1 MSQEQNQNIN
11 LQSLRDWT
19 TLVVAIVATVA
30 GVIFWVGS
38 VNDPK
43 FEEIEKEM
51 QSIKDEI
58 TLIRHNNNEI
68 LRIVGRLEGK
78 LEN

>member
-1 MSQEQNQNIN
+1 MSQDINIQN
-11 LQSLRDWT
+11 LKEWL
-19 TLVVAIVATVA
+19 TLVIATVATIA

-43 FEEIEKEM
+43 FEEIEKE
-51 QSIKDEI
+51 IEFIRDEV
-58 TLIRHNNNEI
+58 TLIRHNNSEI

>member
-1 MSQEQNQNIN
+1 MSQNIN
-11 LQSLRDWT
+11 IQTLKDWF
-19 TLVVAIVATVA
+19 TLIVATIATVA
-30 GVIFWVGS
+30 GVIFWVSS

-43 FEEIEKEM
+43 FEEIEKEI
-51 QSIKDEI
+51 QLIRDEV
-58 TLIRHNNNEI
+58 TLIRHNNHEI

>member
-1 MSQEQNQNIN
+1 MIQGQNQNID
-11 LQSLRDWT
+11 LQSLRDWV
-19 TLVVAIVATVA
+19 TLVVAIVATIA

-38 VNDPK
+38 INDPK
-43 FEEIEKEM
+43 FDQIEKEM

>member
-11 LQSLRDWT
+11 LQSLRDWA

-43 FEEIEKEM
+43 FEKIEKEI
-51 QSIKDEI
+51 QLIRDEV
-58 TLIRHNNNEI
+58 TLIRHNNHEI
-68 LRIVGRLEGK
+68 LRIVGRLEGR

>member
-1 MSQEQNQNIN
+1 MSQNQNIN
-11 LQSLRDWT
+11 LQTIRDWIS
-19 TLVVAIVATVA
+19 LVIAIVATVA

-58 TLIRHNNNEI
+58 SLIRHNNNEI

-78 LEN
+78 LEND

>member
-1 MSQEQNQNIN
+1 MSQNQNIN
-11 LQSLRDWT
+11 LQTIRDWI
-19 TLVVAIVATVA
+19 TLVIAIVATVA

-58 TLIRHNNNEI
+58 SLIRHNNNEI

-78 LEN
+78 LEND

>member
-1 MSQEQNQNIN
+1 VSQEQNQNIN
-11 LQSLRDWT
+11 LQSLRDWA

-43 FEEIEKEM
+43 FEKIEKEI
-51 QSIKDEI
+51 QLIRDEV
-58 TLIRHNNNEI
+58 TLIRHNNHEI
-68 LRIVGRLEGK
+68 LRIVGRLEGR

>member
-1 MSQEQNQNIN
+1 MTQRIDINNIK
-11 LQSLRDWT
+11 DWLT
-19 TLVVAIVATVA
+19 FAMAVIATVA

-38 VNDPK
+38 INDPK
-43 FEEIEKEM
+43 FEEVENKI
-51 QSIKDEI
+51 QLLRDEVSQ
-58 TLIRHNNNEI
+58 IRLNNNEI

>member
-1 MSQEQNQNIN
+1 MIQGQNQNID
-11 LQSLRDWT
+11 LQSMRDWV
-19 TLVVAIVATVA
+19 TLVVAIVATIA

-43 FEEIEKEM
+43 FELIEKDM